1 MTMNLRMFRNVN
13 ISLRY
18 KLLNQQVVGLRHQIG
33 ELKDELIK
41 KNREFEG
48 LKLVRK
54 EISERE
60 LKNKVEVLE
69 AECEMYRSQA
79 VKLMQKYP
87 GYGETDGMDEEDYHE
102 YRFSNLVLGE
112 YDALLNELVQTL
124 EKVETHRRK
133 REVIFNYVRKRGSF
147 AMIKFKS

>member
-13 ISLRY
+13 FSLRY

-69 AECEMYRSQA
+69 AECEMYRSSSC
-79 VKLMQKYP
+79 K
-87 GYGETDGMDEEDYHE
+87 
-102 YRFSNLVLGE
+102 
-112 YDALLNELVQTL
+112 
-124 EKVETHRRK
+124 THA
-133 REVIFNYVRKRGSF
+133 EVPWLW
-147 AMIKFKS
+147 